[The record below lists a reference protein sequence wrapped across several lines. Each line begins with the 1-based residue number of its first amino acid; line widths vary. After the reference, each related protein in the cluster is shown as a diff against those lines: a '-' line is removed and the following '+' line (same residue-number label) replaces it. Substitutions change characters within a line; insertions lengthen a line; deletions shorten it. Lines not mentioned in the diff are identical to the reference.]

1 MFQDRETILQIMLAS
16 ALVNCLEF
24 DVEDALHFGSLSER
38 SRMYCYVNSL
48 YTSSMYR

>member
-24 DVEDALHFGSLSER
+24 EVEDAMHFGSLSER
-38 SRMYCYVNSL
+38 SRIYWYVNSQ
-48 YTSSMYR
+48 YTSSVYR